1 MADIIRVEA
10 PAKINI
16 HLRVYSRR
24 SDGFHGILS
33 IFQAV
38 SLSDAIVIRSLKEP
52 DLLEIG
58 GELGCPAESST
69 VYKAV
74 LAYRERTGSRTGLAI
89 SVEKRVPIGAGLGG
103 GSSDAAA
110 TLTGLERLLGGGLRR
125 EELFEAAAGIGSDV
139 PFFLEGGAAIV
150 SGRGEALRPIPAR
163 TDFGL
168 VIVYPDVSVGT
179 AGAYGILD
187 RDRPDD
193 SSEPDPGPEEL
204 ERRYRGALADW
215 DFANSFEPVIASIH
229 PEIAEAR
236 DELRRLGATFAAMSG
251 SGSAV
256 FGAFGD
262 AAGAGLAR
270 DAMDEGGW
278 KAFLAAPL
286 ARLPALV

>member
-16 HLRVYSRR
+16 HLRVYGRR
-24 SDGFHGILS
+24 TDGYHGILS
-33 IFQAV
+33 LFQAV

-89 SVEKRVPIGAGLGG
+89 SVEKRIPIGAGLGG

-110 TLTGLERLLGGGLRR
+110 TLAGLERLLGGDLSRN
-125 EELFEAAAGIGSDV
+125 ELYAAAAGIGSDV

-150 SGRGEALRPIPAR
+150 SGRGEVLRPIPAR
-163 TDFGL
+163 TDYGL
-168 VIVYPDVSVGT
+168 VIVYPDLSVST
-179 AGAYGILD
+179 AEAYGILD

-193 SSEPDPGPEEL
+193 SSEPDPGAEEL
-204 ERRYRGALADW
+204 ERRYLGALEDW
-215 DFANSFEPVIASIH
+215 DFENSFEPVIASIH
-229 PEIAEAR
+229 PEIAAAR
-236 DELRRLGATFAAMSG
+236 DELLRLGAAFAAMSG

-256 FGAFGD
+256 FGVFGD
-262 AAGAGLAR
+262 RDGARRAGT
-270 DAMDEGGW
+270 AMGEGGW
-278 KAFLAAPL
+278 EAFPAAPL

>member
-1 MADIIRVEA
+1 MAEIIRVEA

-24 SDGFHGILS
+24 ADGYHGILS

-58 GELGCPAESST
+58 GEFGCPAANST
-69 VYKAV
+69 VYKAA
-74 LAYRERTGSRTGLAI
+74 LAFREMTGSRTGLAI

-110 TLTGLERLLGGGLRR
+110 TLLGLSRLLGGGIPR
-125 EELFEAAAGIGSDV
+125 EALLSAAAGIGSDV

-150 SGRGEALRPIPAR
+150 SGRGEELRSIPAR
-163 TDFGL
+163 TDYSL
-168 VIVYPDVSVGT
+168 VIVYPGVSVST
-179 AGAYGILD
+179 AEAYGLLD

-193 SSEPDPGPEEL
+193 SSEPDPGADEL
-204 ERRYRGALADW
+204 ARRYLGPLEDW
-215 DFANSFEPVIASIH
+215 DFANSFEPVIGSVH
-229 PEIAEAR
+229 REIADAR
-236 DELRRLGATFAAMSG
+236 DELLRLGASFAAMSG

-262 AAGAGLAR
+262 RNRARLAR
-270 DAMDEGGW
+270 DAMGEGGRE
-278 KAFLAAPL
+278 AFLAAPL

>member
-16 HLRVYSRR
+16 HLRVYGRR
-24 SDGFHGILS
+24 ADGYHGILS

-58 GELGCPAESST
+58 GELGCPVQSST
-69 VYKAV
+69 VYKAALV
-74 LAYRERTGSRTGLAI
+74 YREMTGSRTGLAI

-110 TLTGLERLLGGGLRR
+110 TLAGLELLLGGGLRR
-125 EELFEAAAGIGSDV
+125 EELSSAAAGIGSDV

-150 SGRGEALRPIPAR
+150 SGRGEELRSIPAR
-163 TDFGL
+163 TDYSL
-168 VIVYPDVSVGT
+168 VIVYPGVSVST
-179 AGAYGILD
+179 AEAYGLLD

-193 SSEPDPGPEEL
+193 SSEPDPRADEL
-204 ERRYRGALADW
+204 ERRYLGPLADW
-215 DFANSFEPVIASIH
+215 DFANSFEPVIGRVH
-229 PEIAEAR
+229 RGIADAR
-236 DELRRLGATFAAMSG
+236 DELLRLGASFAAMSG

-256 FGAFGD
+256 FGAFRD
-262 AAGAGLAR
+262 WEMARLAR
-270 DAMDEGGW
+270 DSMGEGGR

>member
-16 HLRVYSRR
+16 HLRVYGRR
-24 SDGFHGILS
+24 VDGYHGILS

-52 DLLEIG
+52 DVLRIG
-58 GELGCPAESST
+58 GELGCPEQSST
-69 VYKAV
+69 VYKAA
-74 LAYRERTGSRTGLAI
+74 LAYREMTGSRTGLAI

-110 TLTGLERLLGGGLRR
+110 TLSGLEQLLGGGLGRN
-125 EELFEAAAGIGSDV
+125 ELSRAAAGIGSDV

-150 SGRGEALRPIPAR
+150 SGRGEELRPIPAR
-163 TDFGL
+163 TDYVL
-168 VIVYPDVSVGT
+168 VIVYPGVSVST
-179 AGAYGILD
+179 AEAYGILD

-193 SSEPDPGPEEL
+193 SSEPDPGADEL
-204 ERRYRGALADW
+204 ARRYLGPIGDW
-215 DFANSFEPVIASIH
+215 DFANSFEPVIRSIH
-229 PEIAEAR
+229 REIADAR
-236 DELRRLGATFAAMSG
+236 DELLRLGASFAAMSG

-256 FGAFGD
+256 FGVFADGD
-262 AAGAGLAR
+262 RARLAR
-270 DAMDEGGW
+270 DAMGEGGRE
-278 KAFLAAPL
+278 AFLAAPL